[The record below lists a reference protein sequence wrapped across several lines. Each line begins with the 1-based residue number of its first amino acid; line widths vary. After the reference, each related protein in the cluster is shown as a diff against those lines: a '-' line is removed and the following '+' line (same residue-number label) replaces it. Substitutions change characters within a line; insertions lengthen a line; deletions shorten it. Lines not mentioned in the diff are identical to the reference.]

1 MKKTL
6 INNEIHV
13 ISNGKMPLTKFV
25 EKATLIDSYVDY
37 FHLREKATSAKD
49 LSHCIDHMLQAGI
62 QLDKIIV
69 NDRVDVALTK
79 QVKRVQLNYQSIDT
93 ADVKRTF
100 PTLHV
105 GKSVHSLREAMKE
118 EENGADSIM
127 FGHIFDSPSKRA
139 LLPRGL
145 TSLQEITKEVAIP
158 VIAIGGI
165 RPDNVKKVFYM
176 GAKGVAVMSGIWE
189 SADLL
194 SAVKDFRRRMP
205 HASTH

>member
-1 MKKTL
+1 MKRGL
-6 INNEIHV
+6 VNNEIHV
-13 ISNGKMPLTKFV
+13 ISNGKMPLIQFV
-25 EKATLIDSYVDY
+25 EKAILIDPYVDY
-37 FHLREKATSAKD
+37 FHLREKTTSAKD
-49 LSHCIDHMLQAGI
+49 LSHCIDHMLHAGI

-93 ADVKRTF
+93 TDVKRTF

-105 GKSVHSLREAMKE
+105 GKSVHSLREAIE
-118 EENGADSIM
+118 EEEKGADSIM

-139 LLPRGL
+139 VLPRGL
-145 TSLQEITKEVAIP
+145 TSLLEVTKEVTIP

-165 RPDNVKKVFYM
+165 KPDNVKETFSM
-176 GAKGVAVMSGIWE
+176 GAKGIAIMSGIWE
-189 SADLL
+189 SDNPL
-194 SAVKDFRRRMP
+194 SDVKDYSRRVP